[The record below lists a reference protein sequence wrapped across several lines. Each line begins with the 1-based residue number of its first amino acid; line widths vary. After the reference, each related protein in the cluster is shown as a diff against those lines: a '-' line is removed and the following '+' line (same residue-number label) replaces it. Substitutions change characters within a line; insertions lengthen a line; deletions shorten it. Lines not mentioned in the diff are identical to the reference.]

1 LYPTQAA
8 RKAKRAEEK
17 RRRLETPEIRAA
29 REARE
34 ELEKCSAERD
44 EECIYADLARRL
56 DLRER
61 YWTAFETWIRCQRV
75 VEQMK
80 CDKKLRLAVGPDVQ
94 IKVDEDIVTAEG
106 YQDLKREV
114 LVLYTME
121 HSDYLYQRD
130 WCGDAWFAS
139 LMIRPPVDEFD
150 DAYEPTWVAR
160 QSIKFAKPW
169 TKKRLAKK
177 ARELMVDDLRERE
190 ELRVQEEN
198 EEHMQKFED
207 DCRKRRNEEI
217 GGYGKPRSRWERLWD
232 ADEGKPYWHQW
243 ETRESVWDKP
253 CVCHV
258 CDSNIPVDDTMCF
271 KCKNKRS
278 EFNQKIYDDN
288 HKKIDYAAF
297 LAAGGVDDESTK
309 QEQQEEVVD
318 VREMDDDDGP
328 PTLYQRYLKK
338 HVVFLKKKMTL
349 TTVQPVIDKVKEKF
363 NDRVDMIYDTYVPAY
378 FKMDKRDYEIRRRR
392 WREWR
397 QKWIKRMGLA
407 ARPKRKVMPW
417 HEQDEEDEDGLRRS
431 RPSLAAQRRSF
442 EETGFKGGRG
452 DD

>member
-1 LYPTQAA
+1 MNSGETGASRYPTQAA

-61 YWTAFETWIRCQRV
+61 YWTAFETWVRCQRI

-106 YQDLKREV
+106 YNDLKREV

-150 DAYEPTWVAR
+150 DAYEPTWVAK

-169 TKKRLAKK
+169 TKRRLEKK
-177 ARELMVDDLRERE
+177 ARELEEKASRWRELGIEFVCPDETQAGRQHRQRGLGRACSEE
-190 ELRVQEEN
+190 ELRQDVLLPSNQA
-198 EEHMQKFED
+198 MTSD
-207 DCRKRRNEEI
+207 YAL
-217 GGYGKPRSRWERLWD
+217 GSRELR
-232 ADEGKPYWHQW
+232 
-243 ETRESVWDKP
+243 
-253 CVCHV
+253 
-258 CDSNIPVDDTMCF
+258 PVDTCPQVPHAGPASHVS
-271 KCKNKRS
+271 R
-278 EFNQKIYDDN
+278 
-288 HKKIDYAAF
+288 AF
-297 LAAGGVDDESTK
+297 SPG
-309 QEQQEEVVD
+309 
-318 VREMDDDDGP
+318 
-328 PTLYQRYLKK
+328 
-338 HVVFLKKKMTL
+338 
-349 TTVQPVIDKVKEKF
+349 
-363 NDRVDMIYDTYVPAY
+363 
-378 FKMDKRDYEIRRRR
+378 
-392 WREWR
+392 
-397 QKWIKRMGLA
+397 
-407 ARPKRKVMPW
+407 
-417 HEQDEEDEDGLRRS
+417 
-431 RPSLAAQRRSF
+431 
-442 EETGFKGGRG
+442 
-452 DD
+452 

>member
-1 LYPTQAA
+1 VNSGETGASRYPTQAA

-61 YWTAFETWIRCQRV
+61 YWTAFETWVRCQRI

-106 YQDLKREV
+106 YNDLKREV

-150 DAYEPTWVAR
+150 DAYEPTWVAK
-160 QSIKFAKPW
+160 QSIKFCKPW
-169 TKKRLAKK
+169 TRRRLEKK

-198 EEHMQKFED
+198 EDHMRKFED
-207 DCRKRRNEEI
+207 DCMKRRYEESV
-217 GGYGKPRSRWERLWD
+217 GYGKPRSRWERLWD
-232 ADEGKPYWHQW
+232 ADEGTPY
-243 ETRESVWDKP
+243 
-253 CVCHV
+253 
-258 CDSNIPVDDTMCF
+258 
-271 KCKNKRS
+271 
-278 EFNQKIYDDN
+278 
-288 HKKIDYAAF
+288 
-297 LAAGGVDDESTK
+297 
-309 QEQQEEVVD
+309 
-318 VREMDDDDGP
+318 
-328 PTLYQRYLKK
+328 
-338 HVVFLKKKMTL
+338 
-349 TTVQPVIDKVKEKF
+349 
-363 NDRVDMIYDTYVPAY
+363 
-378 FKMDKRDYEIRRRR
+378 
-392 WREWR
+392 
-397 QKWIKRMGLA
+397 
-407 ARPKRKVMPW
+407 
-417 HEQDEEDEDGLRRS
+417 
-431 RPSLAAQRRSF
+431 
-442 EETGFKGGRG
+442 
-452 DD
+452 

>member
-1 LYPTQAA
+1 M
-8 RKAKRAEEK
+8 
-17 RRRLETPEIRAA
+17 
-29 REARE
+29 
-34 ELEKCSAERD
+34 
-44 EECIYADLARRL
+44 

-150 DAYEPTWVAR
+150 DAYEPTWVAK

-198 EEHMQKFED
+198 EEHMRKFED
-207 DCRKRRNEEI
+207 DCRKRRNEEV
-217 GGYGKPRSRWERLWD
+217 RSRR
-232 ADEGKPYWHQW
+232 
-243 ETRESVWDKP
+243 
-253 CVCHV
+253 
-258 CDSNIPVDDTMCF
+258 PV
-271 KCKNKRS
+271 
-278 EFNQKIYDDN
+278 
-288 HKKIDYAAF
+288 
-297 LAAGGVDDESTK
+297 V
-309 QEQQEEVVD
+309 
-318 VREMDDDDGP
+318 
-328 PTLYQRYLKK
+328 
-338 HVVFLKKKMTL
+338 
-349 TTVQPVIDKVKEKF
+349 
-363 NDRVDMIYDTYVPAY
+363 
-378 FKMDKRDYEIRRRR
+378 
-392 WREWR
+392 
-397 QKWIKRMGLA
+397 
-407 ARPKRKVMPW
+407 
-417 HEQDEEDEDGLRRS
+417 
-431 RPSLAAQRRSF
+431 
-442 EETGFKGGRG
+442 
-452 DD
+452 